1 VNPRQRR
8 GVLLLVLAVCG
19 AVLSFVSL
27 TSYVSEVQ
35 SRVGEMTTAVV
46 LQRDVRAYE
55 SVPASALSVVDVP
68 RRWLPGTVLHSTT
81 EVAGQVASSDLR
93 AGSYLQRG
101 MLTLPPS
108 VRAGEREVSLPLRA
122 DSVPTG
128 VGPGRRVDVYATF
141 GDATCGKAG
150 VRRVVRGA
158 RVLDLDRAA
167 TGRDDNNVILRL
179 ALSETQSGLLS
190 CAVGAAKNISVSLV
204 SPQPAPTPTHK
215 PAPKRSKSPS
225 AEPSATPTTE
235 ATGGGS

>member
-1 VNPRQRR
+1 MNPRQRR
-8 GVLLLVLAVCG
+8 GVLLLALAVSG

-35 SRVGEMTTAVV
+35 SRVGELTTAVV

-55 SVPASALSVVDVP
+55 PVPSSALSIVEVP
-68 RRWLPGTVLHSTT
+68 RRWLPGTVLHSTA
-81 EVAGQVASSDLR
+81 EVTGQVASSDLR

-122 DSVPTG
+122 DSVPPG

-141 GDATCGKAG
+141 GDTTCGKSGA
-150 VRRVVRGA
+150 RRVVRDV
-158 RVLDLDRAA
+158 RVLDLDRAT
-167 TGRDDNNVILRL
+167 TGQDGNTVILRL

-204 SPQPAPTPTHK
+204 SPQPAATPTRQ
-215 PAPKRSKSPS
+215 PSKRPS
-225 AEPSATPTTE
+225 AAPSATTSTDE
-235 ATGGGS
+235 TGGGS